1 METTLPPFIPRK
13 PIKYKPRVR
22 PAAATAPPL
31 QTLMLVSAS
40 YDEGSLTLFLTFDR
54 AVDASALI
62 AAQVI
67 VVDGTFNATRFGGV
81 GAATVISPTQI
92 SIALEWV
99 DDAPLGPVTLSASAL
114 TGITAVDDGGTWAG
128 VSDVGLPYDG

>member
-1 METTLPPFIPRK
+1 MVIIPPLPPRRLRK
-13 PIKYKPRVR
+13 TSPPL
-22 PAAATAPPL
+22 PSAPP
-31 QTLMLVSAS
+31 QTLVLVSAS

-54 AVDASALI
+54 AVDASGLV
-62 AAQVI
+62 AAQVN

-92 SIALEWV
+92 SVGLEWV
-99 DDAPLGPVTLSASAL
+99 DDAPLGPVLLDATAL
-114 TGITAVDDGGTWAG
+114 TGIVAVDDGGTWAG